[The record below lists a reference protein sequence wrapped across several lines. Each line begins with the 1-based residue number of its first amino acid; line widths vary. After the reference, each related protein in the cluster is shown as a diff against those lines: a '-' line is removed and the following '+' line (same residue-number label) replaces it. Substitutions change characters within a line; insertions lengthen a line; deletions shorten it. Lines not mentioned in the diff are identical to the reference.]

1 LEAQMRTLSI
11 AAAILAFSAAGAV
24 SAQDAHWGDSGVAI
38 YNVPMGYG
46 SQAEL
51 NGSPGNFVRDR
62 KKKRSKRIG
71 HVPGACAFEG
81 TSLRPDA
88 AEYWGVS
95 QGTCGGPF
103 GIGPAQDD
111 RMGGTL
117 TVVTTGAWDTAIV
130 ETRDSEGAHQPEALN
145 GGLDL
150 D

>member
-1 LEAQMRTLSI
+1 MRTLSI
-11 AAAILAFSAAGAV
+11 AAAILAFGAASAV
-24 SAQDAHWGDSGVAI
+24 RAQDAHWGDSGVAI

-62 KKKRSKRIG
+62 KKKRSKHIG
-71 HVPGACAFEG
+71 HVPGVCGFEG

-88 AEYWGVS
+88 AEYWGAS

-103 GIGPAQDD
+103 GAAPALDG
-111 RMGGTL
+111 RIERTL

-130 ETRDSEGAHQPEALN
+130 ESKGSDGANQPEALN